1 MENQQPLH
9 SGEIHSAVQ
18 EGEMKNYND
27 DDDDDDDDQGEWRW
41 RHWWLD
47 DSEDPR
53 ERTWQDRAGELLD
66 TDQPLLSINIWM
78 HRSGEIN

>member
-27 DDDDDDDDQGEWRW
+27 DDDDDDDDDNDDDDDDDEGEWWW
-41 RHWWLD
+41 RHW
-47 DSEDPR
+47 
-53 ERTWQDRAGELLD
+53 
-66 TDQPLLSINIWM
+66 
-78 HRSGEIN
+78 